1 MIPSREFELRKAQT
15 AAPRAAIQAELRE
28 AALREAALREAAI
41 QEEAIREEVIPAEV
55 IPAEVIPAE
64 VIRGA
69 ATRAEPVAEGTPRAD
84 NKTPARTSKTTKKCS
99 R

>member
-1 MIPSREFELRKAQT
+1 MKAMIPGRSFETRNHLPA

-28 AALREAALREAAI
+28 AALREAA
-41 QEEAIREEVIPAEV
+41 IREEAIPAEV
-55 IPAEVIPAE
+55 IPGE

>member
-1 MIPSREFELRKAQT
+1 MKAMIPGRSFETRNHLPA

-28 AALREAALREAAI
+28 AALREAA
-41 QEEAIREEVIPAEV
+41 IREEVIPAEV
-55 IPAEVIPAE
+55 IPGE

>member
-1 MIPSREFELRKAQT
+1 MKAMIPGRSFETRNHLPA

-28 AALREAALREAAI
+28 AAI
-41 QEEAIREEVIPAEV
+41 QEAAIREEVIPAEV
-55 IPAEVIPAE
+55 IPGE

-69 ATRAEPVAEGTPRAD
+69 ATRAEPVAEGPPRAD

>member
-1 MIPSREFELRKAQT
+1 MKAMIPGRSFETRNHFPA

-28 AALREAALREAAI
+28 AALREAAI
-41 QEEAIREEVIPAEV
+41 QEEAIREEV

-84 NKTPARTSKTTKKCS
+84 NKTAARTSKTTKKCS

>member
-1 MIPSREFELRKAQT
+1 MKAMIPGRSFETRNHLPA

-28 AALREAALREAAI
+28 AALREAAI
-41 QEEAIREEVIPAEV
+41 QEEAIREEV

>member
-1 MIPSREFELRKAQT
+1 MKAMIPGRSFETRNHLPA

-28 AALREAALREAAI
+28 AAI
-41 QEEAIREEVIPAEV
+41 QEAAIREEVIPAEVIPGEV

-84 NKTPARTSKTTKKCS
+84 NKTAARTSKTTKKCS

>member
-1 MIPSREFELRKAQT
+1 MKAMIPGRSFETRNHLPA

-28 AALREAALREAAI
+28 AAI
-41 QEEAIREEVIPAEV
+41 QEAAIREEVIPAEV
-55 IPAEVIPAE
+55 IPGE

-84 NKTPARTSKTTKKCS
+84 NKTAARTSKTTKKCS

>member
-1 MIPSREFELRKAQT
+1 MKAMIPGRSFETRNHLPA

-28 AALREAALREAAI
+28 AAI
-41 QEEAIREEVIPAEV
+41 QEAAIREEVIPAEV
-55 IPAEVIPAE
+55 IPGE

>member
-1 MIPSREFELRKAQT
+1 MKAMIPGRSFETRNHLPA

-28 AALREAALREAAI
+28 AALREAAI
-41 QEEAIREEVIPAEV
+41 QEEAIREEV

-84 NKTPARTSKTTKKCS
+84 NKTAARTSKTTKKCS